1 MAGVKE
7 NGGGGGF
14 QRARDIEVRGDGD
27 AGEALINEL
36 LDEIAVVLDN
46 ASDTKL
52 RVRSGEAA
60 EAEGLLQLS
69 LEERTRAIGLSWGAG
84 VGDGV
89 KSQLGAA
96 LNVVEER
103 LFARGH
109 RGRAE
114 RADLA
119 FPILGENAG
128 GAKRDDKGESS
139 YDVHVCS

>member
-1 MAGVKE
+1 VC
-7 NGGGGGF
+7 
-14 QRARDIEVRGDGD
+14 GDGD

-36 LDEIAVVLDN
+36 LDEVAVALDN
-46 ASDTKL
+46 TSDTRL

-69 LEERTRAIGLSWGAG
+69 AEERTRAIGLSWGAG
-84 VGDGV
+84 VRDGV
-89 KSQLGAA
+89 ESQLGAV

-109 RGRAE
+109 RGGTE
-114 RADLA
+114 CADLA
-119 FPILGENAG
+119 FPILGQGAS
-128 GAKRDDKGESS
+128 GAKRDGEGESS